1 MDRKFWKEK
10 LMKDLIT
17 LEEQGK
23 DTLKFVSSLCHR
35 EIGGTTEKKQEAVSL
50 KWRGHILFSC
60 VELDMYVIDMDIFNT
75 VEILVCCEN
84 LNWRGIWEAP
94 KWRGMMD
101 FREKR

>member
-35 EIGGTTEKKQEAVSL
+35 EIGGTTEKKA
-50 KWRGHILFSC
+50 RGS
-60 VELDMYVIDMDIFNT
+60 VIE
-75 VEILVCCEN
+75 V
-84 LNWRGIWEAP
+84 
-94 KWRGMMD
+94 
-101 FREKR
+101 KRPYSVFLC